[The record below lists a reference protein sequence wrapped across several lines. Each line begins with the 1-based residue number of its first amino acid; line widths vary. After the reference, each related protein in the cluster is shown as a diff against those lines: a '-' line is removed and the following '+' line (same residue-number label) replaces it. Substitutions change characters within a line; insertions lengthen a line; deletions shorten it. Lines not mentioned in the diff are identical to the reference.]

1 MSGKASTAVAT
12 QHIRQTQFQ
21 LTIPFAYEFTS
32 QMLGDE
38 DRAAVL
44 VSDVLVA
51 ANDTNGR
58 IAFADMRLW
67 ILNQLYRR
75 VVRFNSDPTNLL
87 SVLAPEP
94 RAAVIVHDVMGLD
107 KSESASALGVSKER
121 FAEVLHAARVGIRD
135 HLSRLGLV

>member
-1 MSGKASTAVAT
+1 MSGTASTAVAV
-12 QHIRQTQFQ
+12 QQKSQSHLQ

-51 ANDTNGR
+51 ANETIGR
-58 IAFADMRLW
+58 IAFDDMQLW

-75 VVRFNSDPTNLL
+75 VARFNSDSTNPL
-87 SVLAPEP
+87 SVLSPER
-94 RAAVIVHDVMGLD
+94 RAAAVVHDVMGLD
-107 KSESASALGVSKER
+107 RSESATVLGVSKVR
-121 FAEVLHAARVGIRD
+121 FAEILHAARVAIRD
-135 HLSRLGLV
+135 HLSGLGLV